1 MKFLPVFLL
10 LAVFS
15 CSQKQKS
22 AKAPATVITTV
33 INPAAINYDSCKKQV
48 ISIKQKNKPGW
59 QHLTAAQQQKI
70 FTTAVVQTIVPNWIG
85 TQWDFNGTTEK
96 PQQGYIACGY
106 FVTTVL
112 RDAGLNIARVK
123 LAQCASE
130 QMIQS
135 LVQPQ
140 FIKRYPNCSIE
151 NFVQAVNQ
159 SGYGL
164 YIVGLDNHTGFIYNN
179 GQKVYFIHSTFV
191 GSRNVQMES
200 AITSAVLRSSKY
212 KVLGKLSA
220 DDKILQRWIEG
231 NGQ

>member
-1 MKFLPVFLL
+1 MKIFSAIAVLFILFYSQQKKVKIAVIANKPI
-10 LAVFS
+10 LANTAV
-15 CSQKQKS
+15 
-22 AKAPATVITTV
+22 
-33 INPAAINYDSCKKQV
+33 NYDSCKKQI
-48 ISIKQKNKPGW
+48 ISIKQKSKPGW
-59 QHLTAAQQQKI
+59 QKLTAAERQKI
-70 FTTAVVQTIVPNWIG
+70 FTAAVAETIVPGWIG
-85 TQWDFNGTTEK
+85 TKWDFNGTTQK

-112 RDAGLNIARVK
+112 RDAGLNLARVK

-135 LVQPQ
+135 LVQPR

-151 NFVQAVNQ
+151 KFVQAVNQ

-179 GQKVYFIHSTFV
+179 GSSIFFIHSTFV
-191 GSRNVQMES
+191 GTRNVQMEIALKS
-200 AITSAVLRSSKY
+200 PVLKSSKY

-220 DDKILQRWIEG
+220 DDKVLQRWIE
-231 NGQ
+231 